1 MLNSTVHAFGGLR
14 ADREEVQYSWKGV
27 AGNAAMSM
35 LGKLLVKS
43 TSEINSNIVGKRQ
56 PPPLSVQYL
65 LAFA

>member
-43 TSEINSNIVGKRQ
+43 TNETKSIKVGKRQ
-56 PPPLSVQYL
+56 PPPLSAQYL
-65 LAFA
+65 IAFA